1 MSLKNRVIFITGAS
15 AGIGAACARRF
26 AEAGANLI
34 LAARRANRLRELARE
49 VESAFGIRCHFRAL
63 DVRHQPDVEQ
73 FMAELPPEFAA
84 IDILVNNAGL
94 SRGLDPIP
102 QGKIDDWDEMVD
114 TNVKGLLFVT
124 RAVTPGMLERGQG
137 HIINIGSIAGRQVYP
152 NGGVYCATKFAVRAI
167 TQGLMMDLVNTPL
180 RVTTVDPGLTETEF
194 SLVRFRG
201 DKERAANVYRSTDP
215 LTADDIADAVL
226 YCATRP
232 PRMNVAEMV
241 VMPTTQASVYHLHKY
256 QVSSNK
262 LRGASDE

>member
-1 MSLKNRVIFITGAS
+1 MSLKNKVVFITGAS

-34 LAARRANRLRELARE
+34 LAARRIERLRELARE
-49 VESAFGIRCHFRAL
+49 VESAFGGRCHFGEL
-63 DVRHQPDVEQ
+63 DVRRQPDVER
-73 FMAELPPEFAA
+73 FVAELPPEFAA

-94 SRGLDPIP
+94 SRGLDSIP

-124 RAVTPGMLERGQG
+124 RAVTPGMLARRRG
-137 HIINIGSIAGRQVYP
+137 HVINIGSIAGRQVYP

-167 TQGLMMDLVNTPL
+167 TLGLMMDLVNTPL

-201 DKERAANVYRSTDP
+201 DEERAANVYRSTDP

-241 VMPTTQASVYHLHKY
+241 VMPTVQASVYHLHKY
-256 QVSSNK
+256 QVSSDK
-262 LRGASDE
+262 